1 MPSKEEFERLK
12 ETVAGLQVSLTATI
26 EAVRALQHQQQQEI
40 EIRDLRSGL
49 ERTSANIRSEF
60 RSRLEDLEKTVQ
72 QAELERAAGEIL
84 AQADEGPEPD

>member
-26 EAVRALQHQQQQEI
+26 EAVRALQV
-40 EIRDLRSGL
+40 L
-49 ERTSANIRSEF
+49 ERAETQLEQRRQVPTLDGHIRLLQ
-60 RSRLEDLEKTVQ
+60 RVEDLERAVQ